1 MKKFVVTVLTS
12 ILLLS
17 SLTCTYAK
25 NDVDRDDIICKNDE
39 NKSTT
44 NNVISY
50 LSIAN
55 PSVKEGETISIVVGV
70 ETEIYKSELTIINN
84 DTGIEYNITGSLT
97 DEGNLIFQ
105 SNELKKGCYIAQ
117 TINYYVDS
125 TFYNVSLEQIGIKA
139 QFGVD
144 TIVLDDD
151 PDAVVTDEKEAI
163 LRENDSVVVDDSAV
177 SENKLNDS
185 IYSALADQDEEL
197 YRAVNGVVTV
207 VLDPGHGG
215 RDGGATSSFNGK
227 SYIEKDLNLAIAR
240 YCKQELELY
249 SNVKVY
255 MTRNDDSYVGLEDR
269 VNYAKSV
276 GATVFISIHN
286 NSTSNSKVNGATVY
300 YPNSSYRP
308 ELGNQGQALAQNI
321 VSQLVSLGLANH
333 GAIIRNSENNSKYDD
348 GSLCDYYSV
357 IRNSKKAGFPGLII
371 EHAYLSNA
379 NDAQTYLSSDSS
391 LKKLGVADANGI
403 AKYFGLTHAIPGTE
417 YNGINYTLVFD
428 PKYYME
434 NNPDVKN
441 AVADDPQRALEHFVN
456 FGIKEGRV
464 GRPEFNINYY
474 KNKYTDLQQAF
485 GNNLYSYYTHYMNF
499 GIKEGRQACEHF
511 EVFSY
516 RARYADLRSAYG
528 DNLEAY
534 VRHYI
539 AFGKKEGR
547 NGSKDDS
554 FYTVQFVQNGKI
566 VNSQQVEFGHA
577 AYTPNNLFCMNGA
590 SLTFDKK
597 YDIVTSDLV
606 VNVDTRYLYNGVD
619 YTDVFNADYYINKY
633 PDIKNTYGTNGQM
646 ALSHFV
652 SFGMNEGRLG
662 NDAFNVISYRNRYS
676 DLRRVFGNDLK
687 SYYIHYIGF
696 GKKENRETKGY
707 ESHMVDIITEYNGI
721 DYSNVYDYNY
731 YISHNI
737 DVLKAYG
744 DDDSKALAHF
754 VCFGMNE
761 GRIAKSTFNVISY
774 KNRYPDL
781 RKAYGNNLKNY
792 YMHYIGFGSKENREA
807 TGYENKVV
815 DAVTEYNG
823 VDYSDVYDFNYY
835 ILHNPDIYKVYGYD
849 ENKVLSHFIT
859 FGMNEGR
866 IAKNTFNVK
875 TYKSRYADLR
885 KVYGNNNKMYYM
897 HYIGFGKKEG
907 RRAS

>member
-25 NDVDRDDIICKNDE
+25 NDVDRDDIICKDDE

-84 DTGIEYNITGSLT
+84 DTGIEFNITGSLT

-163 LRENDSVVVDDSAV
+163 LREDDSVVVDDSAV

-391 LKKLGVADANGI
+391 
-403 AKYFGLTHAIPGTE
+403 
-417 YNGINYTLVFD
+417 
-428 PKYYME
+428 
-434 NNPDVKN
+434 
-441 AVADDPQRALEHFVN
+441 
-456 FGIKEGRV
+456 
-464 GRPEFNINYY
+464 
-474 KNKYTDLQQAF
+474 
-485 GNNLYSYYTHYMNF
+485 
-499 GIKEGRQACEHF
+499 
-511 EVFSY
+511 
-516 RARYADLRSAYG
+516 
-528 DNLEAY
+528 
-534 VRHYI
+534 
-539 AFGKKEGR
+539 
-547 NGSKDDS
+547 
-554 FYTVQFVQNGKI
+554 
-566 VNSQQVEFGHA
+566 
-577 AYTPNNLFCMNGA
+577 
-590 SLTFDKK
+590 
-597 YDIVTSDLV
+597 
-606 VNVDTRYLYNGVD
+606 
-619 YTDVFNADYYINKY
+619 
-633 PDIKNTYGTNGQM
+633 
-646 ALSHFV
+646 
-652 SFGMNEGRLG
+652 
-662 NDAFNVISYRNRYS
+662 
-676 DLRRVFGNDLK
+676 
-687 SYYIHYIGF
+687 
-696 GKKENRETKGY
+696 
-707 ESHMVDIITEYNGI
+707 
-721 DYSNVYDYNY
+721 
-731 YISHNI
+731 
-737 DVLKAYG
+737 
-744 DDDSKALAHF
+744 
-754 VCFGMNE
+754 
-761 GRIAKSTFNVISY
+761 
-774 KNRYPDL
+774 
-781 RKAYGNNLKNY
+781 
-792 YMHYIGFGSKENREA
+792 
-807 TGYENKVV
+807 
-815 DAVTEYNG
+815 
-823 VDYSDVYDFNYY
+823 
-835 ILHNPDIYKVYGYD
+835 
-849 ENKVLSHFIT
+849 
-859 FGMNEGR
+859 
-866 IAKNTFNVK
+866 
-875 TYKSRYADLR
+875 
-885 KVYGNNNKMYYM
+885 
-897 HYIGFGKKEG
+897 
-907 RRAS
+907 